1 MGFLDDLKKAA
12 TDAQQAVQRGVDN
25 LQKPAGPPEPPPLDG
40 AALAPP
46 PLASAPPVSS
56 EASAAMPPVASGPGP
71 SSIPTG
77 VSLTA
82 PAQVELVIVIA
93 DAPRGRPV
101 LATAGRRLGI
111 RTGPCQS
118 FRFCGC
124 SVSPRPSIATNSS
137 MRRARV
143 AACLA
148 PPIRNRIA

>member
-82 PAQVELVIVIA
+82 PAQVDSSSSSLMPHAVDPFSQPPA
-93 DAPRGRPV
+93 
-101 LATAGRRLGI
+101 AG
-111 RTGPCQS
+111 
-118 FRFCGC
+118 
-124 SVSPRPSIATNSS
+124 
-137 MRRARV
+137 
-143 AACLA
+143 
-148 PPIRNRIA
+148 